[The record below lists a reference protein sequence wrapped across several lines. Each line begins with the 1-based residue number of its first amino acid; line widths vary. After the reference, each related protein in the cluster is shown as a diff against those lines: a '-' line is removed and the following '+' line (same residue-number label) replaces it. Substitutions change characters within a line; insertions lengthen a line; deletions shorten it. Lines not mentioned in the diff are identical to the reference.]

1 MQPNQSLPA
10 PVRVE
15 PVSTIPKSQ
24 RKTVE
29 TLNANDCRWPYGD
42 PMSADFHFCG
52 HRKTDG
58 KPYCDAHMRLAF
70 QPSKQRP
77 VVYRPQAA

>member
-1 MQPNQSLPA
+1 MQISPKLPA

-15 PVSTIPKSQ
+15 PVSNIPKAQ

-29 TLNANDCRWPYGD
+29 TLQANDCRWPYGD
-42 PMSADFHFCG
+42 PISADFHFCG
-52 HRKTDG
+52 HRTKDG
-58 KPYCDAHMRLAF
+58 KPYCDVHMRQAF
-70 QPSKQRP
+70 QPAKARP